1 MPRYLPP
8 SDFRARRKVLA
19 RSDFGIAPGSE
30 PRPSDLIDKKVWQSL
45 VILPE
50 DVAIRT
56 SNHQGTTLAQ
66 LDELSSAWVFSTR
79 MPPYRERMSPVMLD
93 SNDEIQAALYNCLTG
108 YYRFSVGGMRNV
120 LELVAIG

>member
-8 SDFRARRKVLA
+8 SDFRGRRKVLA
-19 RSDFGIAPGSE
+19 RSDFGIAPGPE
-30 PRPSDLIDKKVWQSL
+30 PRPSYLIDNQVWQSL

-50 DVAIRT
+50 VAIRT
-56 SNHQGTTLAQ
+56 SSHQGTTLAQ

-93 SNDEIQAALYNCLTG
+93 AHDELQASIYTA
-108 YYRFSVGGMRNV
+108 
-120 LELVAIG
+120 